1 MRICLVS
8 PEVFYWGYHGGFGF
22 LTRSLGGE
30 FARRGHR
37 VCVVTV
43 RRGEQGEVEELDGMT
58 VYGFPAHEGKPPVLS
73 AALSR
78 FGSME
83 YYREADADIYHS
95 EAISYNTL
103 AAQKAMPDRCH
114 AITFQDPY
122 DLLEWRKI
130 SRVDPRYRLTPQFK
144 SRLIIEN
151 RFLSRACREAD
162 ALYAQAKYLIPKA
175 RKLFRLE
182 RDPSF
187 LPNPVVVPRRRM
199 RKAADPTVCFLAR
212 WDPQK
217 RVELFFGLA
226 ERFPDVE
233 FVAMGRS
240 HDPAADAF
248 LRKRYGNVHNLTL
261 TGFVSEKEKSCILE
275 RSWALMNTSVREAL
289 PISFLEA
296 LAHETPIVSAEDP
309 DGLTSSYG
317 YRVASDDYAGG
328 LESLFDD
335 EGWRER
341 GRRGREYVGRVHEVG
356 RVVDMHLE
364 TYRGILESGR

>member
-275 RSWALMNTSVREAL
+275 RPFPSRFWRPWLTRLPSSVRRTRMVLRARMVIESPVTTML
-289 PISFLEA
+289 GGWSPFSM
-296 LAHETPIVSAEDP
+296 TR
-309 DGLTSSYG
+309 DG
-317 YRVASDDYAGG
+317 
-328 LESLFDD
+328 
-335 EGWRER
+335 ER
-341 GRRGREYVGRVHEVG
+341 GGAGAGSTLGGSTRSAGSSTCTWRPTGGSWRA
-356 RVVDMHLE
+356 VVDLP
-364 TYRGILESGR
+364 GGQG